1 MAARKQTQN
10 KKGIELLLKLQDQI
24 LNLLGTVTIGVTAD
38 TIKIGGEAYPNENYD
53 IPNIVAVLQEFPKL
67 QAEIDKATQRILEA
81 VEKFDLSTPV
91 VTPTASTVLNEPKL
105 TVTTLQPL
113 QNEESEETE
122 EDLPTPF

>member
-10 KKGIELLLKLQDQI
+10 KKGIELLLKLQDQT

-91 VTPTASTVLNEPKL
+91 VTQTTPAVLNEPKL

-113 QNEESEETE
+113 QSEESEETE